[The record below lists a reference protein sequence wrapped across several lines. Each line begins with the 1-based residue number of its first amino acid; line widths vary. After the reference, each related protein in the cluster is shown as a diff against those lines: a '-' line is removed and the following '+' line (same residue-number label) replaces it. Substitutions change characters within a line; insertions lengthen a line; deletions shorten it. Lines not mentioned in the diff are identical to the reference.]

1 MSMIMREVKI
11 SLTAPISSQCRSRR
25 PGLQIVSDKRTKM
38 QSLNLNLDK
47 KKKKKQTLAVWT
59 HFNASLHFRLIL
71 SSLYKIHDTNFTRY
85 SRIRSSLYEAMNEAW
100 PRTKRW
106 TLNFSILVL
115 TASAIL
121 LKQKGCILRCIYWI
135 HVWES
140 VSWSSRLVVKV
151 GRQDCCHCIT

>member
-1 MSMIMREVKI
+1 MP
-11 SLTAPISSQCRSRR
+11 LTETRVANCFWQKNKNAKSKSKSR
-25 PGLQIVSDKRTKM
+25 QKRK
-38 QSLNLNLDK
+38 
-47 KKKKKQTLAVWT
+47 TLAVWT

-71 SSLYKIHDTNFTRY
+71 SSLYQIHDTNFTRY
-85 SRIRSSLYEAMNEAW
+85 PRIRSSLYEAMNEAW

-121 LKQKGCILRCIYWI
+121 LKQKGYIFRCIYWI

-140 VSWSSRLVVKV
+140 VSDSVMFLRFDKDMRHCWYCQGWSSELVVKV
-151 GRQDCCHCIT
+151 GRQGCCHCIT